1 MAYSVSARV
10 DTAVVEH
17 GIAKAFGPAAVRS
30 LERAVGVK
38 LFSMGKSQAEVPDE
52 AGADSPTSRRVGAR
66 WWSLDIHA
74 HSPAS
79 FDYGGLPDVQNGAPK
94 PTFKEWIQAYIDAGV
109 DGIVVADHNTH
120 EGIDQARAAL
130 AELKAENPDLASL
143 VIFPGVELTVTGG
156 THVLAIFDPQSP
168 AEIVNQTL
176 TLCKY
181 KGTRG
186 NSDQTAGVTVG
197 AAAEIIDELNGLCVP
212 AHADKKHG
220 VFTIDSRDLD
230 TLGKSPHIHA
240 VEVIDDNA
248 LSKAA
253 SCKWVPLLGSD
264 AHHLTTDSHP
274 DPASAKAPGTHL
286 TLVKAETFDLQGL
299 RLALS
304 DPLESIRRCVKDYDD
319 PNDVDHGH
327 IRSLEVSHRGTTET
341 YRFGPWMNCLIGG
354 RGVGKSTVIELLR
367 LALGRTNELPQGVAS
382 DLVRF
387 DPVVEPEQRW
397 WTSGTRI
404 TVEYTRDGRL
414 LRMTW
419 LGSDPT
425 QSKIELWN
433 GSEWD
438 VQAGRVFD
446 RAPVR
451 VFSQKQIYELASKPQ
466 SFLTILDDM
475 PEIRRA
481 EWDEEYERLQLRFKG
496 ERNKLRQLL
505 AESEKADRIRGEL
518 EEVRG
523 RLRHLE
529 EVRASDEYQELETLE
544 TRLRQSAS
552 AEERVAEIERGVNEQ
567 ATTLR
572 GLTTEPLNVDEHSD
586 RSASFTRAA
595 NLLEEASRVLST
607 ARSEW
612 EAGPARQQWQARVA
626 ELNAWL
632 SEQGG
637 QSRATPEQTL
647 KDRQREAELDAE
659 LRTVE
664 NSDERRAQQ
673 QAVIDEVMSSV
684 VDKRRELFER
694 RKAFTD
700 SLNSSDGSLT
710 KVEVFHQGDIGSLGS
725 SLRDLLNFSDS
736 FDSAFTNDGIAS
748 FLNGH
753 QPKNPKFAGQVVGF
767 KQRLIALAEDGVA
780 SEIASGFKVDAR
792 FYNRLANADTFD
804 LVTDIMLWFPDDLV
818 SVRYR
823 PYDGGN
829 FVPVDRGSPGQKTA
843 ALLAVILQMGP
854 DPLLLDQPE
863 DDLENKLIRHLAVET
878 LKTIKRNRQLII
890 STHNANVVVTSG
902 SENITVL
909 RHGDALP
916 AIEAEGTLQQ
926 AAVKDN
932 VCEILEGGE
941 EAIKTRYS
949 RLIGSLG

>member
-1 MAYSVSARV
+1 
-10 DTAVVEH
+10 
-17 GIAKAFGPAAVRS
+17 
-30 LERAVGVK
+30 
-38 LFSMGKSQAEVPDE
+38 MGESQAEVPDE
-52 AGADSPTSRRVGAR
+52 SGADSPTLRGAGAR

-79 FDYGGLPDVQNGAPK
+79 FDYGGLPDVQSSAPK

-120 EGIDQARAAL
+120 EGIEQARAAL
-130 AELKAENPDLASL
+130 AELRAESPGIAPLA
-143 VIFPGVELTVTGG
+143 IFPGVELTVTGG
-156 THVLAIFDPQSP
+156 THVLAIFDPRRP
-168 AEIVNQTL
+168 AEIVNQML
-176 TLCKY
+176 TLCRY

-186 NSDQTAGVTVG
+186 DSDQTADVTVG
-197 AAAEIIDELNGLCVP
+197 AAAKIVDELNGLFVP

-220 VFTIDSRDLD
+220 VFGIDSRELAA
-230 TLGKSPHIHA
+230 LGESPHIHA
-240 VEVIDDNA
+240 VEVIDDSA
-248 LSKAA
+248 LNSAA
-253 SCKWVPLLGSD
+253 TWNWVPLLGSD

-274 DPASAKAPGTHL
+274 DPGSAKAPGTHL
-286 TLVKAETFDLQGL
+286 TLVKAESLDLQGL
-299 RLALS
+299 RLALT
-304 DPLESIRRCVKDYDD
+304 DPLESIRRCLKDYDD

-327 IRSLEVSHRGTTET
+327 ISSLEVSHGGATET
-341 YRFGPWMNCLIGG
+341 YRFGQWMNCLIGG

-367 LALGRTNELPQGVAS
+367 LALGRTNELPQRVAG

-387 DPVVEPEQRW
+387 DPGVEPEQRW

-404 TVEYTRDGRL
+404 TVKYTRDGRL
-414 LRMTW
+414 LKVTW
-419 LGSDPT
+419 LGSHPT
-425 QSKIELWN
+425 NSKIELWD
-433 GSEWD
+433 GSQWEA
-438 VQAGRVFD
+438 QAGRVFD

-451 VFSQKQIYELASKPQ
+451 VFSQKQIYELASEPQ

-475 PEIRRA
+475 PQIRRA
-481 EWDEEYERLQLRFKG
+481 EWDEEYETLQLRFKG

-518 EEVRG
+518 EEVRV
-523 RLRHLE
+523 RLHHLE
-529 EVRASDEYQELETLE
+529 ELRASDEYQELETLE
-544 TRLRQSAS
+544 TRLRQSVS
-552 AEERVAEIERGVNEQ
+552 AEEQVAEIERGANEH

-572 GLTTEPLNVDEHSD
+572 GLTTEPLNVDEYSD

-595 NLLEEASRVLST
+595 DLLDEALRVLST
-607 ARSEW
+607 ARSKW
-612 EAGPARQQWQARVA
+612 EAGPARQQWQARVT

-632 SEQGG
+632 SGQGG
-637 QSRATPEQTL
+637 PSRFAPEQTRL
-647 KDRQREAELDAE
+647 DRQLESNLEAE

-664 NSDERRAQQ
+664 NSDERRAKQ
-673 QAVIDEVMSSV
+673 QAVIDEVLASV
-684 VDKRRELFER
+684 IAKRRELFER

-700 SLNSSDGSLT
+700 ALNSSDGSLT

-725 SLRDLLNFSDS
+725 SLRELLNCPDS
-736 FDSAFTNDGIAS
+736 FDSAFAKDGIAS

-753 QPKNPKFAGQVVGF
+753 QPKDPKFAGHVVGF
-767 KQRLIALAEDGVA
+767 KKKLVALAEEGAA

-792 FYNRLANADTFD
+792 FYNRLANVDTFD

-818 SVRYR
+818 SVCYR
-823 PYDGGN
+823 PHDRGN

-843 ALLAVILQMGP
+843 ALLTVILQMGT

-878 LKTIKRNRQLII
+878 LKTIKRNRQLIV

-909 RHGDALP
+909 QHGDALP

-926 AAVKDN
+926 VTVKDN

-941 EAIKTRYS
+941 EAIKTRYR

>member
-1 MAYSVSARV
+1 MV
-10 DTAVVEH
+10 
-17 GIAKAFGPAAVRS
+17 
-30 LERAVGVK
+30 
-38 LFSMGKSQAEVPDE
+38 SMGESKVELPDE
-52 AGADSPTSRRVGAR
+52 AGVEPPTNSGVGAR

-74 HSPAS
+74 HSPSS
-79 FDYGGLPDVQNGAPK
+79 FDYGGLPDVRSGAPK

-120 EGIDQARAAL
+120 EGIDLARAAL
-130 AELKAENPDLASL
+130 AELRAENPGLAPL
-143 VIFPGVELTVTGG
+143 VIFPGVELTLTGG

-168 AEIVNQTL
+168 AEVVNQTL
-176 TLCKY
+176 TLCQY

-186 NSDQTAGVTVG
+186 DSDETADVTVG
-197 AAAEIIDELNGLCVP
+197 AAAKIVVDRGGLFVP

-220 VFTIDSRDLD
+220 VFGIDSRELAA
-230 TLGKSPHIHA
+230 LGKSPHIHA
-240 VEVIDDNA
+240 VEVIDDSA
-248 LSKAA
+248 LNTAA
-253 SCKWVPLLGSD
+253 TWNWVPLLGSD
-264 AHHLTTDSHP
+264 AHHLSTDSHP
-274 DPASAKAPGTHL
+274 DPDSAKAPGTHL
-286 TLVKAETFDLQGL
+286 TLVKAENLDLQGL
-299 RLALS
+299 GLALT
-304 DPLESIRRCVKDYDD
+304 DPLESIRRCVKGYDD

-327 IRSLEVSHRGTTET
+327 IGSLEVSHEGTTET

-367 LALGRTNELPQGVAS
+367 LALGRTKELPDGITG
-382 DLVRF
+382 DLDRF
-387 DPVVEPEQRW
+387 DPAVEPERRW
-397 WTSGTRI
+397 WTSETRI
-404 TVEYTRDGRL
+404 TVLYTRDGRPL
-414 LRMTW
+414 KVTW
-419 LGSDPT
+419 HGSAPT
-425 QSKIELWN
+425 HSKIELWD
-433 GSEWD
+433 GSQWEA
-438 VQAGRVFD
+438 QSGRVFD

-475 PEIRRA
+475 PQIGRA
-481 EWDEEYERLQLRFKG
+481 EWDEEYETLQRRFKD

-518 EEVRG
+518 EEVGG

-529 EVRASDEYQELETLE
+529 ELKATDEYQELEMME
-544 TRLRQSAS
+544 TRLRQSVS
-552 AEERVAEIERGVNEQ
+552 AEEQVAEIERGANEQ

-572 GLTTEPLNVDEHSD
+572 GLTTEPLSAVEYAD

-595 NLLEEASRVLST
+595 DLLDEASRVLST
-607 ARSEW
+607 ARSKW
-612 EAGPARQQWQARVA
+612 EEGPARQQWQARVT

-632 SEQGG
+632 SAQGG
-637 QSRATPEQTL
+637 PSRVAPEQTRL
-647 KDRQREAELDAE
+647 DRQREAALEAE

-673 QAVIDEVMSSV
+673 EAVIDEILASV
-684 VDKRRELFER
+684 IAKRRELFDR

-700 SLNSSDGSLT
+700 ALNSSDGSLT

-725 SLRDLLNFSDS
+725 SLRGLFNCPDS
-736 FDSAFTNDGIAS
+736 FDSAFAKDGIAS
-748 FLNGH
+748 SLNRH
-753 QPKNPKFAGQVVGF
+753 QPKDPKFAEHVVAF
-767 KQRLIALAEDGVA
+767 KEKLMELAEEGAA
-780 SEIASGFKVDAR
+780 SELAAGFKVDAR
-792 FYNRLANADTFD
+792 FYSRLANADTFD

-823 PYDGGN
+823 PHDAGN

-843 ALLAVILQMGP
+843 ALLTVILQMGT

-878 LKTIKRNRQLII
+878 LRTIKRSRQLIV

-909 RHGDALP
+909 QHGDALP
-916 AIEAEGTLQQ
+916 AIEAQGTLQQ
-926 AAVKDN
+926 AAVKEN

-941 EAIKTRYS
+941 EAIKTRYR
-949 RLIGSLG
+949 RLIGSIG